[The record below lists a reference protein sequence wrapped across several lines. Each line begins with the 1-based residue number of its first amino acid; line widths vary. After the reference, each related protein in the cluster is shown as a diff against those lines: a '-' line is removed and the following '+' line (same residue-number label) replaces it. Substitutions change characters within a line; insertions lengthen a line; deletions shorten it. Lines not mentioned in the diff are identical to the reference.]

1 MLKQG
6 DLKAWL
12 HRKELRQLDK
22 LLLVLATFDAPAQ
35 VKDIKERAR
44 AGGLKITDSWNPSST
59 LSKSD
64 GLAISTPDGWE
75 LSEAGKSHLRTLGVS
90 QLAPA
95 AANIAHD
102 LRAELPNIK
111 DADTRS
117 FVEEAIKCYE
127 YGLYRSAVVMS
138 WVGAMHVLHLHVH
151 KHKLVAF
158 NAEASRLDAKWKPA
172 VSTDDLG
179 LMKEFTFLER
189 LAAIS
194 VIGKN
199 VKDELQKGL
208 KLRNACG
215 HPNSM
220 KVGPNMVAHHLEV
233 LLLNVF
239 KVF

>member
-12 HRKELRQLDK
+12 HRKDLRQLDK

-35 VKDIKERAR
+35 VKEVRERAR
-44 AGGLKITDSWNPSST
+44 GGGLKITDSWNPSST

-75 LSEAGKSHLRTLGVS
+75 LSESGKGHLRTLGVS

-95 AANIAHD
+95 AAGVAHD

-111 DADTRS
+111 GAETRT

-127 YGLYRSAVVMS
+127 HGLYRSAVVMS

-151 KHKLVAF
+151 KNKLAEF
-158 NAEASRLDAKWKPA
+158 NAEATRLDAKWKPA
-172 VSTDDLG
+172 SSTDDLG

-199 VKDELQKGL
+199 VKEELQKGL
-208 KLRNACG
+208 KLRNGCG

>member
-12 HRKELRQLDK
+12 HKKDLRQLDK
-22 LLLVLATFDAPAQ
+22 LLLVLATFDSAAP
-35 VKDIKERAR
+35 VKEIKERAR
-44 AGGLKITDSWNPSST
+44 SNGLKITDRWNPSST

-64 GLAISTPDGWE
+64 GLAISTPGGWE
-75 LSEAGKSHLRTLGVS
+75 LSESGKSHLRTLGVT

-95 AANIAHD
+95 AAIVAHD
-102 LRAELPNIK
+102 LRAELPNIS
-111 DADTRS
+111 DTDTRA

-138 WVGAMHVLHLHVH
+138 WVGAMHVLHLHVQ
-151 KHKLVAF
+151 KNQLAAF
-158 NAEASRLDAKWKPA
+158 NAEALLRDAKWKPA
-172 VSTDDLG
+172 ASTDDIG

-189 LAAIS
+189 IAAIS

-199 VKDELQKGL
+199 VKEELQKCL
-208 KLRNACG
+208 KLRNGCG

-220 KVGPNMVAHHLEV
+220 KIGPNMVAHHLET